1 VSRVLV
7 VDDSMAIR
15 KLLRVRLEMAGHE
28 VLEAHDGELLLGLI
42 EEWTEGPEADL
53 VLIDAMM
60 PKVPGQQAL
69 VKVKEAWPEL
79 PVLAISSAWE
89 IADDPAWSAAEG
101 FIRKPIDFDELL
113 ARIDGL
119 TNERSL
125 P

>member
-1 VSRVLV
+1 MSRVLV

-15 KLLRVRLEMAGHE
+15 KLLRVRLELAGHE
-28 VLEAHDGELLLGLI
+28 VLETHDGELLLDLI
-42 EEWTEGPEADL
+42 EEWTDGPRADI

-69 VKVKEAWPEL
+69 CKVKEVWPEL

-89 IADDPAWSAAEG
+89 IADDPEWSAADG
-101 FIRKPIDFDELL
+101 FIPKPIDFDELL
-113 ARIDGL
+113 ARIAGL
-119 TNERSL
+119 TSERSL